1 MDAILLARLQFAF
14 TIMFHFIFPSVTIGL
29 AWINVWFVGKYARS
43 NDPFDRATARFWVK
57 LFTMTFAVGVVT
69 GITMAL
75 QFGTNWASYSRVVG
89 DVFGA
94 PLAAEAI
101 LAFFLESTFLAV
113 LIAGWDR
120 VSKRTLW
127 LASLMVAIGTLISA
141 FWIVVANSWMQ
152 TPDGYRVVRD
162 AEGNVVKAE
171 LTDFW
176 AAVFNPSTIPR
187 FLHTVNGALMVG
199 AFFVLGVSAWYL
211 LKGQNI
217 RFAKQSFKVGL
228 TIAFITSLLM
238 PVIGHIHTV
247 QVCETQPEKYA
258 TYELI
263 EETGTGASMPIFALF
278 DPFTE
283 ETIVRIDL
291 PIPNALGMFFMSD
304 PDYEFK
310 GLEDYPEDDLPP
322 KSLTVYPF
330 HAMILLGVF
339 FLAFSALG
347 VFLLR
352 KERILE
358 ETRFNRNYLRAAILT
373 IPLSFLAMQLGWMA
387 AEIGRQPWT
396 VYQVLRTSDSISV
409 SVPAEQILLSLI
421 GFTII
426 YALLFGLW
434 LFLLVREIQHGPKLV
449 EGGGM
454 EEA

>member
-1 MDAILLARLQFAF
+1 MDAVLLARIQFAF

-29 AWINVWFVGKYARS
+29 AWINVWFMGKYARS

-94 PLAAEAI
+94 PLVAEAI
-101 LAFFLESTFLAV
+101 FAFFLESAFLAV

-127 LASLMVAIGTLISA
+127 FSSLMVAVGTTLSA
-141 FWIVVANSWMQ
+141 FWIVAANSWMQ
-152 TPDGYRVVRD
+152 TPDGYRVVYD
-162 AEGNVVKAE
+162 AEGNVAKTE

-176 AAVFNPSTIPR
+176 AAIFNPSTIPR

-199 AFFVLGVSAWYL
+199 AFFVLGISAWYL
-211 LKGQNI
+211 LKGQNTK
-217 RFAKQSFKVGL
+217 FAKQSFKVGL
-228 TIAFITSLLM
+228 KIAFVTSLLM
-238 PVIGHIHTV
+238 PVIGHIHAV
-247 QVCETQPEKYA
+247 QVSETQPEKFA

-263 EETGTGASMPIFALF
+263 EETGKGAPMPIFALF

-283 ETIVRIDL
+283 EIIIRIDL
-291 PIPNALGMFFMSD
+291 PIPNALGMFFMAD

-310 GLEDYPEDDLPP
+310 GLEDYSEDDLPP
-322 KSLTVYPF
+322 KSLTFYPF
-330 HAMILLGVF
+330 HAMIALGIY
-339 FLAFSALG
+339 FLVFSALG
-347 VFLLR
+347 VFLFR
-352 KERILE
+352 KERIME
-358 ETRFNRNYLRAAILT
+358 DTRFSKIYLRAAILT
-373 IPLSFLAMQLGWMA
+373 IPLPFLTMQLGWMA
-387 AEIGRQPWT
+387 TEIGRQPWT
-396 VYQVLRTSDSISV
+396 VYHVLRTSDSISV

-421 GFTII
+421 GFTLI

-449 EGGGM
+449 EGDGT